1 MKLDTFID
9 VFKGADSKIDIDSKT
24 SIFKITFWV
33 NLDQTILN
41 WKRIFKSNEI
51 FLKIIYEK
59 IQILVTSVTTVK
71 LKT

>member
-9 VFKGADSKIDIDSKT
+9 VFKGADSKIDIDSRS

-41 WKRIFKSNEI
+41 WKGIFKSNEN
-51 FLKIIYEK
+51 IYEK
-59 IQILVTSVTTVK
+59 KSDFSNHSN
-71 LKT
+71 